1 MDGQAKKADRHSA
14 LRSSYEALQA
24 GRFEAARDHIL
35 PFLSPPVPRQP
46 RKQQPGQQQPG
57 QQQPDQTDLEASLLG
72 GLALAACGDA
82 ALAAPLLVGVA
93 ARRPDS
99 LHPCVDL
106 ISLLQR
112 QFKVRDAEPAF
123 LACLSLTP
131 EDPKLRLAHAH
142 FLTDMRRFEEA
153 MQAVEHCLR
162 LLPGFM
168 PALNQKGIILVGIGR
183 IEEALTLFRAVVESD
198 PGNAPAWANLGCTL
212 TAEGAFEEA
221 LSAYRRSIHIRP
233 ADAQIRLNHS
243 ITLLKSGR
251 LVQGWQEHEW
261 RFRLPGHTTLPLDRL
276 LPTLTPHS
284 DLAGRS
290 VLLTHEEGI
299 GDTLMM
305 LRYVPK
311 LARLGARVIA
321 WVPASLV
328 ELVARVEGIAGV
340 MATDT
345 AELTCDYH
353 CPFISLPRA
362 FALRPDAWGAAVPYL
377 RTDPDKVAALARLLP
392 SPGSGLRVGLVWGGA
407 PRPENLAANA
417 IDARRSLPLSR
428 LAPLA
433 AIPGLALV
441 NLQLGP
447 YAGQL
452 NDPPD
457 GMRVSDPMRL
467 DMSMD
472 DTASLVASL
481 DIVVSVDTSVVHL
494 AGGLGVPVIL
504 MDRYDNC
511 WRWFSGRSDSPW
523 YPSLTI
529 IRQERPGDW
538 DGVVARVA
546 ERLRSL
552 TTR

>member
-24 GRFEAARDHIL
+24 GRFEAAREHIL
-35 PFLSPPVPRQP
+35 PFLSPPGL
-46 RKQQPGQQQPG
+46 QQPGLQQRERQL
-57 QQQPDQTDLEASLLG
+57 PDQTDLEASLLG

-82 ALAAPLLVGVA
+82 VLAAPLLVGVA

-99 LHPCVDL
+99 QHPCVDL
-106 ISLLQR
+106 ISVLQR

-131 EDPKLRLAHAH
+131 ENPKLRLAHAQ

-162 LLPGFM
+162 LLPDYP

-183 IEEALTLFRAVVESD
+183 IEEALTLFRAVVGSE
-198 PGNAPAWANLGCTL
+198 PGNAAAWANLGCTL

-243 ITLLKSGR
+243 ITLLKAGR

-261 RFRLPGHTTLPLDRL
+261 RFRLPGHTLLPLDRL

-284 DLAGRS
+284 DLRGRS

-321 WVPASLV
+321 WVPGSLV

-345 AELTCDYH
+345 VELTCDYH

-362 FALRPDAWGAAVPYL
+362 FASRPDSWGAAVPYL
-377 RTDPDKVAALARLLP
+377 RTDPDKVAAFARLLP
-392 SPGSGLRVGLVWGGA
+392 GPRAGRGSGLRVGLVWGGA
-407 PRPENLAANA
+407 PRLENLAANA
-417 IDARRSLPLSR
+417 IDARRSLALSR

-441 NLQLGP
+441 SLQLGP

-457 GMRVSDPMRL
+457 GMRVFDPMRL

-494 AGGLGVPVIL
+494 AGGLGVPTIL

-546 ERLRSL
+546 ERLRGL
-552 TTR
+552 ATR